1 MPNGEFAARKL
12 LRQRKR
18 QRLLKKWLKRRK
30 FKLKEKYDPVGPVP
44 RAKGLVL
51 QKFIVEQKQP
61 HSGQIKC
68 IRVQLIKNNKV
79 VGALFFIILII
90 VLDFVESGKN
100 VGYKKSVIE
109 TFAVIAAVLIF
120 WIALIIILGTTT
132 PLDVVPSC
140 SMLPTLQRGDLI
152 VLHKTELNK
161 IKAPI
166 INVSQSDYFAML
178 NNIANESLV
187 CLAYNL
193 TSGYFGESY
202 KNGDLIGLFRIAN
215 GYPQLISNYQQ
226 SSNLV
231 RYSCTKRGIVNQNG
245 NVSYIAYTSGINING
260 IEINGDRN
268 NSIIVYQ
275 TVPNDTFYKLGDTYI
290 VHRVYAI
297 INASGDYYVLTKGDN
312 NPELDMQDNNI
323 PASINNTYGTV
334 IASIPYIGYL
344 KLLTSADISEP
355 QGCNSTILH

>member
-1 MPNGEFAARKL
+1 MHKDTKTTIKKVNSNRKKNIIPTWQL
-12 LRQRKR
+12 YAMLIVFMALYISLQRSS
-18 QRLLKKWLKRRK
+18 
-30 FKLKEKYDPVGPVP
+30 FSIFFG
-44 RAKGLVL
+44 
-51 QKFIVEQKQP
+51 
-61 HSGQIKC
+61 
-68 IRVQLIKNNKV
+68 

-100 VGYKKSVIE
+100 VGYKKSIIE

-120 WIALIIILGTTT
+120 WIVLIIVLNTTT

-152 VLHKTELNK
+152 VLHKTELNG

-166 INVSQSDYFAML
+166 VNVSQSDYLTML

-193 TSGYFGESY
+193 SSGYFGEAY
-202 KNGDLIGLFRIAN
+202 KNGDLIGLFKIVN
-215 GYPQLISNYQQ
+215 GYPQIISNYQQ

-231 RYSCTKRGIVNQNG
+231 RYSCAKRGIVNQNG
-245 NVSYIAYTSGINING
+245 NVSYIAYTNGINING
-260 IEINGDRN
+260 IAINGDRN

-290 VHRVYAI
+290 VHRIYAI
-297 INASGDYYVLTKGDN
+297 INASGEYYVLTKGDN

-323 PASINNTYGTV
+323 PASINDTYGTV